1 MASFETDFSDDAGN
15 ARRGTIHTARGDVE
29 TPAFFPVVNF
39 IGGPTVRSGG
49 IWSRLR
55 NHLFGEPEFQGAMF
69 QAMSFLDFNLT
80 PETLEF
86 WREQS
91 LHEHFTDHEPVKP
104 HHDRPDDFTKPLFV
118 DSGGF
123 KLLNSDTFGALPEE
137 GGDENDWS
145 IYTNPE
151 SILDLQL
158 HYGADIIAT
167 LDYPIPPNLNEEEK
181 TQRMEDSIDSAIRCL
196 ELLEDEEDPPAVY
209 VAIHGHDYETINWY
223 VGTFLDRAEHLDKSF
238 EGFAIGSL
246 VPLRTNI
253 EMLVDIVQGAKD
265 AIPEDRID
273 DLGLHLFGISGKFTA
288 LLALL
293 GADSFDSS
301 SYVRAAQFQKFI
313 NRELDVSEDAI
324 VRDPNSD
331 DHDLGE
337 FGFDIDKRN
346 TRWDAD
352 WSKFTADELPDD
364 WGCCCSACE
373 ILRDN
378 GFDEMRSTLFNSES
392 YKQGDDEAPMKSDFY
407 ALIGYHNF
415 HVYQDEMDHVREL
428 IERGDGEL
436 LDYVARM
443 ARNGVSDIDD
453 ALKRA
458 TVRDDDLARELQE
471 RGYNRLV
478 AEREDR
484 DQQRLD
490 VGVPIDGRKISLEHT
505 PDDFSVLKR
514 DDYEIGGERVL
525 LFVPCSQTKPYSNS
539 RTHRAIADA
548 VAEWNDD
555 VHKVT
560 VSGMYGPVPREF
572 ERESPV
578 MSYEYVLT
586 GVEKERQQLVVE
598 RLVDYLERYGSEFD
612 AIAGY
617 ATSKT
622 YRHVI
627 ERAFEEYGKG
637 TVLPRDPEMRALTEH
652 FRGTNL
658 QELTDF
664 LEQELSSVSRQ

>member
-1 MASFETDFSDDAGN
+1 MASFETEFSDDAGN

-55 NHLFGEPEFQGAMF
+55 NHLFGDQELQGAMF

-80 PETLEF
+80 PETLKY
-86 WREQS
+86 WRDRP
-91 LHEHFTDHEPVKP
+91 LHEHFSDHEPVKP
-104 HHDRPDDFTKPLFV
+104 HHERPDDFTKPLFV

-123 KLLNSDTFGALPEE
+123 KLLNSDTFGNHPEE

-158 HYGADIIAT
+158 DYGADIIAT
-167 LDYPIPPNLNEEEK
+167 LDYPIPPNLNEDEK

-238 EGFAIGSL
+238 EGFALGSL
-246 VPLRTNI
+246 VPLRTNV
-253 EMLVDIVQGAKD
+253 ETLVDIVQGAKD

-288 LLALL
+288 LLSLL

-301 SYVRAAQFQKFI
+301 SYVRTAQFQKVI
-313 NRELDVSEDAI
+313 NREFNVSEGTI
-324 VRDPNSD
+324 VRDPNFD

-337 FGFDIDKRN
+337 FGVDTDRTI
-346 TRWDAD
+346 TARWAAD

-364 WGCCCSACE
+364 WGCRCPACRELRE
-373 ILRDN
+373 I
-378 GFDEMRSTLFNSES
+378 GFGNMRATLFNSDS
-392 YKQGDDEAPMKSDFY
+392 YDQNGPFMKSDFY

-415 HVYQDEMDHVREL
+415 HVYQDEMNHVREL

-436 LDYVARM
+436 LNYVARM
-443 ARNGVSDIDD
+443 ARNGVSDIDE

-458 TVRDDDLARELQE
+458 TVRDDDLARQLRE
-471 RGYNRLV
+471 RGYNRMV
-478 AEREDR
+478 AEREDG

-490 VGVPIDGRKISLEHT
+490 VDVPVDARNISLEHT
-505 PDDFSVLKR
+505 PDDFNVLER
-514 DDYEIGGERVL
+514 DDYEPGDERVL
-525 LFVPCSQTKPYSNS
+525 LLVPCSQTKPYSNS
-539 RTHRAIADA
+539 RTHRAVADA
-548 VAEWNDD
+548 TAKWNDD

-572 ERESPV
+572 ERTSPV

-586 GVEKERQQLVVE
+586 GVEKERQRLVID
-598 RLVDYLERYGSEFD
+598 RLVDYLERYGPEFD
-612 AIAGY
+612 AIVGY

-622 YRHVI
+622 YRTVI
-627 ERAFEEYGKG
+627 ERAFEEHGSG
-637 TVLPRDPEMRALTEH
+637 TILPHTPEMRALTEH
-652 FRGTNL
+652 FRRTNL
-658 QELTDF
+658 QELTDL
-664 LEQELSSVSRQ
+664 LEQELSSATSQ

>member
-80 PETLEF
+80 PEALEG
-86 WREQS
+86 WRNRP
-91 LHEHFTDHEPVKP
+91 LHGHFTDHDPVKP
-104 HHDRPDDFTKPLFV
+104 HHDQPDDFTKPLFV

-123 KLLNSDTFGALPEE
+123 KLLNSDTFGNRPDK

-158 HYGADIIAT
+158 DYGADIIAT
-167 LDYPIPPNLNEEEK
+167 LDYPIPPNLNEDEK

-223 VGTFLDRAEHLDKSF
+223 VGTFLDRTEGLDKSF

-246 VPLRTNI
+246 VPLRTNVKT
-253 EMLVDIVQGAKD
+253 LVDIVQGAKD
-265 AIPEDRID
+265 AIPDDRID
-273 DLGLHLFGISGKFTA
+273 DLGLHLFGVSGKFTA

-313 NRELDVSEDAI
+313 NRELDVSGDAI

-337 FGFDIDKRN
+337 FGVDVQRTN
-346 TRWDAD
+346 TARWAAD

-364 WGCCCSACE
+364 WGCRCPACQKLGD
-373 ILRDN
+373 I
-378 GFDEMRSTLFNSES
+378 GFDEMRSTLFNSDS
-392 YKQGDDEAPMKSDFY
+392 YDQDDPMKSDFY

-415 HVYQDEMDHVREL
+415 HIYQDEMNHVRKL
-428 IERGDGEL
+428 IEGGDGEL

-458 TVRDDDLARELQE
+458 TVRDDDLARQLRE
-471 RGYNRLV
+471 RGYNRMV
-478 AEREDR
+478 AESGDG

-490 VGVPIDGRKISLEHT
+490 VDIPVDGRKISLEHT
-505 PDDFSVLKR
+505 PDDFNLLER
-514 DDYEIGGERVL
+514 DDYEPGSKRVL
-525 LFVPCSQTKPYSNS
+525 LLVPCSQTKPYSNS
-539 RTHRAIADA
+539 RTHRAVSDA
-548 VAEWNDD
+548 TAEWNDD

-560 VSGMYGPVPREF
+560 VSGMYGPVPHEY
-572 ERESPV
+572 ERISPI

-586 GVEKERQQLVVE
+586 GVEEDRQRLIVD
-598 RLVDYLERYGSEFD
+598 RLVNYLERYGSEFD
-612 AIAGY
+612 TIVGY

-622 YRHVI
+622 YRTVI
-627 ERAFEEYGKG
+627 ERAFEKYGAG
-637 TVLPRDPEMRALTEH
+637 TILPRDPEMRTLTEH
-652 FRGTNL
+652 FRTTNL
-658 QELTDF
+658 QELTEL
-664 LEQELSSVSRQ
+664 LERELSSSTRQ